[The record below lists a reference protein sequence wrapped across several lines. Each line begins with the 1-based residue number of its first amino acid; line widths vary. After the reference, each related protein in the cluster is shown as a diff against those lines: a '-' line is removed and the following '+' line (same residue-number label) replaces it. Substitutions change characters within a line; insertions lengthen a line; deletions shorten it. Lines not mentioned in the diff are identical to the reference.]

1 MELLTLLIAFA
12 ACFLGLLLLMSLS
25 LADIEALLDAK
36 YIAENSAQIKNHS
49 EDGRDIGID
58 KIWKYSEWLYQD
70 KQKGTKKVEIPFLLG
85 DLQYNG
91 KERPIMSFYDK
102 FKDESASEPAGF
114 AENNPEWQFKESQ
127 YDVVTPVIAENFP
140 NSSDLSLVNM
150 HSAAEL
156 VKGSTTEINK
166 DKQYVLFQDKRYFN
180 RQKIYQSIEKFVGV
194 KLGKIRLDEAESNQ
208 VYMPVIKVLS
218 K

>member
-36 YIAENSAQIKNHS
+36 YIAENSAQMKNHS

-58 KIWKYSEWLYQD
+58 KSWKYSEWLYQD
-70 KQKGTKKVEIPFLLG
+70 KQKGTEKVEIPFLLG
-85 DLQYNG
+85 DLQYTG
-91 KERPIMSFYDK
+91 KERPIMSFYNK
-102 FKDESASEPAGF
+102 FNDANASEPAGW
-114 AENNPEWQFKESQ
+114 AENNPEWQFSR
-127 YDVVTPVIAENFP
+127 YDTVTPVIAENFP
-140 NSSDLSLVNM
+140 ADNEMSLYNM

-208 VYMPVIKVLS
+208 VYMPVIKVLN